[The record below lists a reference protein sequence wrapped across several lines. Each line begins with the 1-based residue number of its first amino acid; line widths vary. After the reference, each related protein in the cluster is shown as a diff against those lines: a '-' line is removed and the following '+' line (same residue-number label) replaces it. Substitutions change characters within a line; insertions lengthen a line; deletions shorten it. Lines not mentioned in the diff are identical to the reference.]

1 MKEMNVAQERG
12 APELQ
17 RLNEALRESQ
27 RRLEEAQRMARI
39 GHWHLDLATQQVTW
53 SDEIF
58 RIFGLSPDRKLK
70 LADLLEVIHEEDRER
85 CRKHYAEALAGLRP
99 YDIEYRIV
107 RPNGEIRW
115 VHSRGAIDRDASGK
129 AVRMLGTGQDI
140 TDRKQAEE
148 ALRESEQRFRQ
159 VTESIGE
166 VFWLT
171 DLGKN
176 QMIYVSPAYEK
187 IWGRSCEELYRA
199 PQTWLDA
206 IHPEDQ
212 HAVREA
218 AHTMQATGGYDVT
231 YRIHRPDGAV
241 RWIHD
246 RAFPIRDGEGRV
258 YRVAGVADD
267 VTAQREMEVQLRHS
281 QKMEAVGVLAG
292 GIAHDF
298 NNLLAVIQLQTSLL
312 LATKELPDRVM
323 KGMRDIMEASE
334 RAATLTRQLL
344 TFSRREV
351 KKARPLDL
359 GETVES
365 TIRLLRRVLGEDVAL
380 ETHFEPGLPLI
391 HADPGMMEQVLM
403 NLAINARDAMPSGG
417 LLTVTLEPV
426 QVTTEQAVLHPGVQP
441 GRHVCL
447 SVRDTGT
454 GIAPEH
460 LPRIFEPFFTTKE
473 SGQGTGLGLATVFG
487 IVEQHNGWIEAH
499 SELHRGTVFR
509 VYLPALARES
519 ISGSTQADLPPV
531 RGGTE
536 SILMVEDDQ
545 ALLHVAQLTLEHH
558 GYRVLTAV
566 TAVQALEI
574 WKKER
579 ANVELLLT
587 DLILPGGLSGQELAD
602 LLKRD
607 KPSLKIIHT
616 SGYNDEVVSR
626 RLRELANS
634 TFLRK
639 PYSARQLAETV
650 RTSLDRM
657 S

>member
-1 MKEMNVAQERG
+1 
-12 APELQ
+12 
-17 RLNEALRESQ
+17 
-27 RRLEEAQRMARI
+27 
-39 GHWHLDLATQQVTW
+39 
-53 SDEIF
+53 
-58 RIFGLSPDRKLK
+58 
-70 LADLLEVIHEEDRER
+70 
-85 CRKHYAEALAGLRP
+85 
-99 YDIEYRIV
+99 
-107 RPNGEIRW
+107 
-115 VHSRGAIDRDASGK
+115 
-129 AVRMLGTGQDI
+129 
-140 TDRKQAEE
+140 
-148 ALRESEQRFRQ
+148 
-159 VTESIGE
+159 
-166 VFWLT
+166 
-171 DLGKN
+171 
-176 QMIYVSPAYEK
+176 
-187 IWGRSCEELYRA
+187 
-199 PQTWLDA
+199 
-206 IHPEDQ
+206 
-212 HAVREA
+212 
-218 AHTMQATGGYDVT
+218 
-231 YRIHRPDGAV
+231 
-241 RWIHD
+241 
-246 RAFPIRDGEGRV
+246 
-258 YRVAGVADD
+258 
-267 VTAQREMEVQLRHS
+267 
-281 QKMEAVGVLAG
+281 
-292 GIAHDF
+292 
-298 NNLLAVIQLQTSLL
+298 
-312 LATKELPDRVM
+312 
-323 KGMRDIMEASE
+323 
-334 RAATLTRQLL
+334 
-344 TFSRREV
+344 
-351 KKARPLDL
+351 
-359 GETVES
+359 
-365 TIRLLRRVLGEDVAL
+365 
-380 ETHFEPGLPLI
+380 
-391 HADPGMMEQVLM
+391 
-403 NLAINARDAMPSGG
+403 
-417 LLTVTLEPV
+417 
-426 QVTTEQAVLHPGVQP
+426 VQP

>member
-1 MKEMNVAQERG
+1 
-12 APELQ
+12 
-17 RLNEALRESQ
+17 
-27 RRLEEAQRMARI
+27 MASI
-39 GHWHLDLATQQVTW
+39 GHWDLNLETLEVVW

-58 RIFGLSPDRKLK
+58 RIFGLPPKRGMK
-70 LADLLEVIHEEDRER
+70 LADLVPIIHEGDRER
-85 CRKHYAEALAGLRP
+85 CREHYAQAVAGMRP

-107 RPNGEIRW
+107 RPNGEVRYI
-115 VHSRGAIDRDASGK
+115 HSRGSIQRDATGK
-129 AVRMLGTGQDI
+129 PVKMLGTGQDV
-140 TDRKQAEE
+140 TERVQAEM

-171 DLGKN
+171 DLVKN
-176 QMIYVSPAYEK
+176 QVIYVSPAYEK
-187 IWGRSCEELYRA
+187 IWGRSCAELYQSPR
-199 PQTWLDA
+199 TWMDA
-206 IHPEDQ
+206 IHPEDRES
-212 HAVREA
+212 VRETA
-218 AHTMQATGGYDVT
+218 LTTTGGYDLI
-231 YRIHRPDGAV
+231 YRILRPDGAV

-246 RAFPIRDGEGRV
+246 RAFPIRDQAGRV
-258 YRVAGVADD
+258 YRVAGVATDI
-267 VTAQREMEVQLRHS
+267 TTQREMEMQMRHS

-298 NNLLAVIQLQTSLL
+298 NNLLSVIQLQTSLL
-312 LATKELPDRVM
+312 LTTKGLPDRVI

-334 RAATLTRQLL
+334 RAAALTRQLL

-351 KKARPLDL
+351 KRARSLDL
-359 GETVES
+359 AEVVES

-380 ETHFEPGLPLI
+380 ETHFDPCLPLV

-417 LLTVTLEPV
+417 LLVVSLQPAQISKER
-426 QVTTEQAVLHPGVQP
+426 AALHPGATV
-441 GRHVCL
+441 GKYVCL
-447 SVRDTGT
+447 SVRDTGG

-487 IVEQHNGWIEAH
+487 IVEQHGGWIEAA
-499 SELHRGTVFR
+499 SEVGRGTVFR
-509 VYLPALARES
+509 VYLPALAAEAS
-519 ISGSTQADLPPV
+519 VDAPQDDEDAV

-536 SILMVEDDQ
+536 CILIVEDDE
-545 ALLHVAQLTLEHH
+545 ALLTVAQLTLEHH
-558 GYRVLTAV
+558 GYRVLTAT

-574 WKKER
+574 WKRER
-579 ANVELLLT
+579 DHVDALVT

-602 LLKRD
+602 LLIRD
-607 KPSLKIIHT
+607 KPSLKVIHA
-616 SGYNDEVVSR
+616 SGYNDEVVTR
-626 RLRELANS
+626 RLREATGS

-650 RTSLDRM
+650 RLRLDRM